1 MIKKEGEKYVLYSKD
16 GKKKLGEFGS
26 KKAAQDR
33 EKEINAIKH
42 AKAEVSLTITKAS
55 LLKDGTM
62 RWQAT
67 CSDTGVDATG
77 ERTSLSLFED
87 WIQRAE
93 NGDGLDWLPPPRV
106 PFLGLSHYPSLDG
119 EGEAGT
125 TQKMYV
131 DGKCF
136 KASGEFTKGNPLA
149 TALFEAVRKEMGL
162 TKMGQ
167 TVEQPIRISAAWWD
181 IEHSHGSF
189 VFNRKSLSDRCP
201 MCAEGSDGKQYLRGQ
216 LDHFAAT
223 RVPINPRTSLGLEEK
238 SDMATTRRDDAAS
251 IVGDELA
258 DELEEQAQKMVGKSE
273 AEQEP
278 VLVVKGDKEMDDE
291 DDEEEEAKHAKKKAD
306 VDPLSEL
313 AERVAALEGRLP
325 PEGAVT
331 VTEDTPKEAEVVEE
345 ETTETP
351 APEKGETDPAEV
363 LGTSVKAAMDNEKLT
378 REGKL
383 ESIQGAL
390 NTYAEAVKAELDT
403 VAPPAPGEEIVTAI
417 EKSMGALAE
426 RLDLIVAKLEQRVPA
441 QTPPPAVPQQKSYAP
456 TGPVQP
462 QAKAEMPVS
471 PITGEPSSLRAL
483 IERSVGMHQ

>member
-1 MIKKEGEKYVLYSKD
+1 M
-16 GKKKLGEFGS
+16 
-26 KKAAQDR
+26 
-33 EKEINAIKH
+33 
-42 AKAEVSLTITKAS
+42 
-55 LLKDGTM
+55 
-62 RWQAT
+62 AT
-67 CSDTGVDATG
+67 
-77 ERTSLSLFED
+77 
-87 WIQRAE
+87 
-93 NGDGLDWLPPPRV
+93 
-106 PFLGLSHYPSLDG
+106 
-119 EGEAGT
+119 
-125 TQKMYV
+125 
-131 DGKCF
+131 
-136 KASGEFTKGNPLA
+136 
-149 TALFEAVRKEMGL
+149 RKE
-162 TKMGQ
+162 
-167 TVEQPIRISAAWWD
+167 
-181 IEHSHGSF
+181 
-189 VFNRKSLSDRCP
+189 
-201 MCAEGSDGKQYLRGQ
+201 
-216 LDHFAAT
+216 
-223 RVPINPRTSLGLEEK
+223 
-238 SDMATTRRDDAAS
+238 DAAS
-251 IVGDELA
+251 IVGEELA

-291 DDEEEEAKHAKKKAD
+291 EDEDEEKHAKKKAD

-313 AERVAALEGRLP
+313 RERVAALEGRLP

-345 ETTETP
+345 ETAETP

-363 LGTSVKAAMDNEKLT
+363 LGTSVKSAMDNEKLT

-390 NTYAEAVKAELDT
+390 NDYAEAVKAELDV

-426 RLDLIVAKLEQRVPA
+426 RLDLIVAKLEQRTSAA

-462 QAKAEMPVS
+462 QAKPEMPVS